1 MDVADLVGAAMTA
14 PGQLTRPRAA
24 IFFLVA
30 GALWLGLTRLLA
42 DDRLPL
48 TVHIPAG
55 TPAHEVERL
64 IDEAVL
70 VEAGLGLGW
79 QDDPLMRDRANR
91 IAVEAATS
99 QPPLVFAANLDLPR
113 RDPLMRARLIDR
125 ARRLV
130 PEPPDPTDA
139 ELETLLEHFQ
149 NPPAITFEHRFTRD
163 PTRAPALLHD
173 HRGEAELTLGPRP
186 TRTLTELARS
196 LSPAAAERIFAAP
209 PNTWTA
215 IASPLGHHAVRVLE
229 HHQSDTPPLEQ
240 LRPQLRATWR
250 TERRELMA
258 QRALDSLRAR
268 FDIELVTLPSYA
280 QIPSSASR

>member
-24 IFFLVA
+24 ILFLVA

-55 TPAHEVERL
+55 TPPPEVERL
-64 IDEAVL
+64 IEEAVL

-79 QDDPLMRDRANR
+79 QDDPLMRDRATR
-91 IAVEAATS
+91 IAADASTRE
-99 QPPLVFAANLDLPR
+99 PPLAFALALDLPR
-113 RDPLMRARLIDR
+113 RDPLMRARLIER

-130 PEPPDPTDA
+130 PEPPEPTDA
-139 ELETLLEHFQ
+139 ELTALLERFQ
-149 NPPAITFEHRFTRD
+149 NPPAITFEHRFSRD
-163 PTRAPALLHD
+163 PTRAAALLHD
-173 HRGEAELTLGPRP
+173 YRGEAELTLGPRP
-186 TRTLTELARS
+186 TRTLTELAS
-196 LSPAAAERIFAAP
+196 ALSPTAAERIFAAP

-215 IASPLGHHAVRVLE
+215 IASPLGHHAVRIVE
-229 HHQSDTPPLEQ
+229 HHPSHTPPLEQ

-250 TERRELMA
+250 AERRELMA
-258 QRALDSLRAR
+258 QRALLSLRAR
-268 FDIELVTLPSYA
+268 FDIELVILPSHA
-280 QIPSSASR
+280 ETQSSASR